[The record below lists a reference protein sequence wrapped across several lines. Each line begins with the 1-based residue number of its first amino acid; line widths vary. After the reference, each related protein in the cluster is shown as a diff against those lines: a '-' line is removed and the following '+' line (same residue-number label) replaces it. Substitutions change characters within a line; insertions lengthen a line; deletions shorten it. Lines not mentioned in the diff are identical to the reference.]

1 MFLDIMFLY
10 MEDFKEFIKILELS
24 IYQVYRI
31 LIKFMFY
38 YYILVIDSLK
48 IKFRGYFYLKLKYIE
63 IENGINWY
71 LCLRIWKTIYF
82 IVLKVNVL

>member
-1 MFLDIMFLY
+1 
-10 MEDFKEFIKILELS
+10 
-24 IYQVYRI
+24 
-31 LIKFMFY
+31 MFY